1 MKDTGRWIMDLG
13 YIRPGDKFKIFGTYL
28 LATLLGCS
36 FIERKIKEER
46 ELTFTYKDDAAKQ

>member
-13 YIRPGDKFKIFGTYL
+13 YIRPGDKFKIFGTFL
-28 LATLLGCS
+28 LATLLGSS

-46 ELTFTYKDDAAKQ
+46 ELTFTYKDAAAK